1 MNPHT
6 HTEEFLYR
14 LPASTAGSRPG
25 AHHGLSRGSGMRFA
39 AHARLF
45 DVPDPRR
52 LDLRASLSDVRG
64 DWLIR
69 TFLQPASITVHVLL
83 DVSASMRFG
92 QPGKL
97 QVAADFLHSLG
108 ISAHGYGD
116 AISLLAFDSQ
126 FRDDLYQPPQRG
138 RGVGTSMAETVRSVS
153 RAAHAAAPLSLWN
166 RAFGKTLGAVQSADS
181 QNNTCTALQQA
192 VSRLEGQT
200 GLVFLLSD
208 FHWKLD
214 ELEPLLD
221 KLANA
226 TLVPMV
232 IWDKAEVVPPDAGQ
246 LLFAREI
253 ESARKRQLWISE
265 PKRRQWLENV
275 EKQREQLIRVF
286 ARHHCT
292 PVFIESEFNAQQ
304 LTRHFTEHLS

>member
-1 MNPHT
+1 
-6 HTEEFLYR
+6 
-14 LPASTAGSRPG
+14 
-25 AHHGLSRGSGMRFA
+25 MRFA

-126 FRDDLYQPPQRG
+126 FRDDLYQPPQ
-138 RGVGTSMAETVRSVS
+138 
-153 RAAHAAAPLSLWN
+153 PLSLWN

>member
-1 MNPHT
+1 
-6 HTEEFLYR
+6 
-14 LPASTAGSRPG
+14 
-25 AHHGLSRGSGMRFA
+25 MRFA

-69 TFLQPASITVHVLL
+69 TFLQPASITVHVVL

-138 RGVGTSMAETVRSVS
+138 RGVGAHMAESVRLVS
-153 RAAHAAAPLSLWN
+153 RATNASAPSSLWN
-166 RAFGKTLGAVQSADS
+166 MAFGKTARAAQSPAS
-181 QNNTCTALQQA
+181 QNDTVTALKQA
-192 VSRLEGQT
+192 VSRLEGQK

-208 FHWKLD
+208 FHWDLD
-214 ELEPLLD
+214 RLEPLLD
-221 KLANA
+221 KLAN
-226 TLVPMV
+226 TTVVPMV

-275 EKQREQLIRVF
+275 QAQREQLTRVF

-304 LTRHFTEHLS
+304 MTRYFTEHLS